1 MRFFPDIPKRRLRTL
16 VRDLL
21 VLLLLICFALIG
33 LWVHDLVDKLA
44 VLGEGVR
51 KAGSKVPFV
60 GNPVEDLGRDGENA
74 VHKVANLLGVLFFAI
89 PAFSLLLW
97 YVPRR
102 LEQIRTLTAASLVL
116 AGKNPRL
123 VAMRA
128 AFSLPYGQLLAYT
141 RDPLGDLAAE
151 NYEPLVAAAL
161 EDAGLRDAP
170 VTSSA

>member
-1 MRFFPDIPKRRLRTL
+1 MRFYPDIPARRLRTI

-21 VLLLLICFALIG
+21 VLILLVCFALIG

-51 KAGSKVPFV
+51 KAGAAIPLV
-60 GNPVEDLGRDGENA
+60 GDPVEDLGRDGENR
-74 VHKVANLLGVLFFAI
+74 VHSLANLLGALFFAF
-89 PAFSLLLW
+89 PAAMVLAR

-102 LEQIRTLTAASLVL
+102 LAQIRTLTTASRVL
-116 AGKNPRL
+116 EGGEPRL

-151 NYEPLVAAAL
+151 RYDPLVAAAL
-161 EDAGLRDAP
+161 EDAGLTARR
-170 VTSSA
+170 